1 MNILRSLPWALFGA
15 LLFAA
20 TCAWPSA
27 NRNTMTT
34 SHQFFASGSNA
45 LLEIAIRANDGPGL
59 ARALDR
65 GAAVNAKGRFDITP
79 LMIAVDVQNL
89 SAVEALLKAG
99 ALPNAK
105 AADGNGPV
113 TLAAKS
119 YQAVPHGR
127 EILAAVI
134 RGGGD
139 PNSRQPDGDP
149 ILMQFVLAHDTAGLR
164 MMKSLGANLDI
175 RDRGGDPFITN
186 VAMSSDWDMVWAL
199 IELGAA
205 YDYEEGDCTQPLSKA
220 LKLRYPSS
228 DSPLYPYK
236 LKVWQFLKDKGVAV
250 RPLPP

>member
-1 MNILRSLPWALFGA
+1 MNIATRLVGA
-15 LLFAA
+15 LLGAVMLVGG
-20 TCAWPSA
+20 CAWPAA
-27 NRNTMTT
+27 NRDAMTT
-34 SHQFFASGSNA
+34 SNQFFPSGSNG
-45 LLEIAIRANDGPGL
+45 LLEIAIRTNDDAAL
-59 ARALDR
+59 ARALTQ

-89 SAVEALLKAG
+89 SAVQALLKAG

-113 TLAAKS
+113 SLAAKS
-119 YQAVPHGR
+119 YQTPPNGR
-127 EILAAVI
+127 EILIAVI

-139 PNSRQPDGDP
+139 PDSRQPDGDP
-149 ILMQFVLAHDTAGLR
+149 VLMQFVLAHDAAGLKL
-164 MMKSLGANLDI
+164 MKSLGANLDI

-205 YDYEEGDCTQPLSKA
+205 YDYENGGSTQPLSKA
-220 LKLRYPSS
+220 LKLRYPSA

-236 LKVWQFLKDKGVAV
+236 LKVWQFLKDRGIAV
-250 RPLPP
+250 RPLQP